1 MPNTLTATRKE
12 HINKR
17 KEVIK
22 PQRSSRKQ
30 GFTPD
35 NTNNPDC
42 LYYSHPNGEN
52 CAEIL
57 TATKHPRNQYYFY
70 YGQYEDEYLE
80 IPIELVGR
88 LQVRQ

>member
-1 MPNTLTATRKE
+1 MTNTLIPRKE
-12 HINKR
+12 KIKLL
-17 KEVIK
+17 KEDLE
-22 PQRSSRKQ
+22 KQ
-30 GFTPD
+30 GFTSD
-35 NTNNPDC
+35 NTHNPDC

-52 CAEIL
+52 WAEIL

-80 IPIELVGR
+80 IPVELIGR